1 MRIRS
6 IKPDFWTSETL
17 AALEDRTRL
26 TFIGVWSYVDDN
38 GVGIDNDRL
47 ITAALYP
54 LAANPLQ
61 ALEAT
66 SADLRALVDAGVIV
80 RFEVAGKRYLFV
92 NAWDEHQKISHPRK
106 PRYPRPQP
114 ADVEPVASADTTT
127 PGDSGNPPEVLRTVS
142 GVSREQGTGSREEKK
157 TSSSSSRPAAPPGD
171 GADEPQQHPTPP
183 QGSPR
188 ADVEALCSRLH
199 QRITEG
205 GSKAAITT
213 AWRKAARLL
222 LDRDR
227 RDLDEALRLVDW
239 CQADAFW
246 SANVLSLPTFR
257 KQYDRLRLRAQ
268 ADPGWRPVE
277 SLTDEEINPDAI
289 LGPDVTSPPA
299 PPREVE
305 DGPPAARR
313 EWFAAWQQ
321 RHRRDRIS
329 QARQVLAQRAARA
342 AQVSA

>member
-17 AALEDRTRL
+17 AALDDRTRL
-26 TFIGVWSYVDDN
+26 TFIGVWSFVDDN
-38 GVGIDNDRL
+38 GVGVDNDRL

-66 SADLRALVDAGVIV
+66 SADLRALADAGVIV
-80 RFEVAGKRYLFV
+80 RYVVAGKRYLFV

-114 ADVEPVASADTTT
+114 VDAMPVTSADTAALE
-127 PGDSGNPPEVLRTVS
+127 DSGNAPEVLRTVS
-142 GVSREQGTGSREEKK
+142 AVSREQGTGSREVKK
-157 TSSSSSRPAAPPGD
+157 TSSSSSHPAAPPGD
-171 GADEPQQHPTPP
+171 AANEPQQHPTPP
-183 QGSPR
+183 QGSQRP
-188 ADVEALCSRLH
+188 DVEALCARLH

-205 GSKAAITT
+205 GSRATITT

-268 ADPGWRPVE
+268 ADPGWRPVS
-277 SLTDEEINPDAI
+277 SLTDDEIDPDAI

-299 PPREVE
+299 PPREIE
-305 DGPPAARR
+305 DGPVQARR
-313 EWFAAWQQ
+313 EWFAAWQ
-321 RHRRDRIS
+321 RDRRRDRIG

-342 AQVSA
+342 GQVPA